1 MNINLPQIK
10 AVADNLRDMLGDDF
24 DLETF
29 ADTLEGE
36 TDAMD
41 FLDRLILSLADDEAI
56 EAGCLDVMNRFR
68 TRYSAAQ
75 TRQVAKRLAIGEL
88 LDAIG
93 EKKIKRPSATVTRTS
108 GRLSVNITDEKEIP
122 SQLMVITTSPD
133 RATIKRLLDAGN
145 TIPGA
150 ELVRGPDSIM
160 VRI

>member
-1 MNINLPQIK
+1 MNINLPLVRE
-10 AVADNLRDMLGDDF
+10 VAETVRNLLGDDI
-24 DLETF
+24 DQDILLT
-29 ADTLEGE
+29 TLEGE
-36 TDAMD
+36 TDAME

-108 GRLSVNITDEKEIP
+108 GRLSVNITDPSEIP